1 MRTLARVILLSFPI
15 LASCAPVITPSA
27 MVTNVPT
34 STSTPAQTIT
44 PVPTRT
50 PTPTPTP
57 TPVSPAFTGRIIALA
72 CANLFELTAST
83 DSPQADYSLI
93 VSDVSDAAI
102 SPDLR
107 YVVYSTFSVDFSN
120 RATHLYDL
128 ENQTDA
134 VILPD
139 TAHSFSWSPN
149 SQRFGYIAGFGSPQ
163 VADGLYF
170 HEVAPN
176 ASRPVFE
183 PPCASY
189 AWPSQRVC
197 GDYSEGFWVSP
208 STMVFQRFTGAMPET
223 VTSPFFPEV
232 NSNTTTLMSITDGG
246 QVLIDSPRRW
256 FVQDSCGDRILVREE
271 TNGSILFSIVD
282 TTEFIAHPGSIE
294 PSLIMSCA
302 EGSSDCLSLPLTWDV
317 GHLSTPYVGFI
328 PGSCIVFHFSGE
340 FPDYF
345 FHILNPETLE
355 DRSFPFPT
363 RGVIAF
369 PSDFVWTAD
378 WPDGSDAEILVMR
391 QSLYGPEIEI
401 VNVQTAQKIAVW
413 SGRDMPSISP
423 DRFRILTWIAP

>member
-1 MRTLARVILLSFPI
+1 MWVILLLFPV
-15 LASCAPVITPSA
+15 LVSCAPVAAPVITPSA
-27 MVTNVPT
+27 MVTNAPT
-34 STSTPAQTIT
+34 STSTPTKTIT

-50 PTPTPTP
+50 PTPTP
-57 TPVSPAFTGRIIALA
+57 VSSAFTGRIIALA

-83 DSPQADYSLI
+83 DSPQVNYSLI
-93 VSDVSDAAI
+93 ASSVSDAAI

-128 ENQTDA
+128 ENQTDV

-149 SQRFGYIAGFGSPQ
+149 SQRFSYIAGFGSPQ
-163 VADGLYF
+163 VADGLYV

-189 AWPSQRVC
+189 AWPSQKVC
-197 GDYSEGFWVSP
+197 GDYSEGFWVS
-208 STMVFQRFTGAMPET
+208 SNTMVFQRFKGAMPAT

-232 NSNTTTLMSITDGG
+232 SSNTTTLMSITDGR
-246 QVLIDSPRRW
+246 QVLVDSPKRW
-256 FVQDSCGDRILVREE
+256 FIQDSCGDRILLREE

-282 TTEFIAHPGSIE
+282 TAEFIAHPGSIE
-294 PSLIMSCA
+294 PNPIMSCV
-302 EGSSDCLSLPLTWDV
+302 EGSNDCLSLPVTWDV
-317 GHLSTPYVGFI
+317 GHPSSPYVGFI
-328 PGSCIVFHFSGE
+328 PGSCIVFYFSGE
-340 FPDYF
+340 FPEYF

-355 DRSFPFPT
+355 DRFFPFPSW
-363 RGVIAF
+363 GVIAF
-369 PSDFVWTAD
+369 PSDFTWTTD
-378 WPDGSDAEILVMR
+378 WSDGSDAKILVMS

-401 VNVQTAQKIAVW
+401 VNVQTAQNTIVW
-413 SGRDMPSISP
+413 SGKDMPSINP
-423 DRFRILTWIAP
+423 DRFRILAWIAP